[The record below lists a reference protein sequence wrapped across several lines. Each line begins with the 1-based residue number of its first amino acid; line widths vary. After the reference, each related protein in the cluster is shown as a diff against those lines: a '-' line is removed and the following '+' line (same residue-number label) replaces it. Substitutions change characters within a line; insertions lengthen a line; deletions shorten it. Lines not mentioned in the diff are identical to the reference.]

1 MKTFSFAIV
10 GFLVVAC
17 LVSTVATV
25 AWSQAGTANRPD
37 TVVGQAWLPLTDRA
51 GIELVPMEPVP
62 GSRSRSVGARLWVRA
77 ERERT
82 WISVGWV
89 SDEPIVQHLN

>member
-1 MKTFSFAIV
+1 MKTFRFAVV
-10 GFLVVAC
+10 GFLVAAC

-25 AWSQAGTANRPD
+25 AWSQAGAADRPD
-37 TVVGQAWLPLTDRA
+37 AVVEQAWLPLTDRA
-51 GIELVPMEPVP
+51 GIELVPMTPAP
-62 GSRSRSVGARLWVRA
+62 GSRSKSVGAKLWVRA